1 MTNSMLVN
9 LATLGPI
16 GRLRPAPG
24 TWGSAAGVITGIGI
38 LSIGPFL
45 LEAAIIIVSLLGV
58 VAANAYERV
67 SGKKDASDVIID
79 EVAGQWIVLLVIP
92 MEPLWIIAAFLV
104 FRFLDNTKIGPIG
117 MAEKWPGGIGVMAD
131 DIIAGVIGA
140 AGLWGLQLVI
150 SPV

>member
-38 LSIGPFL
+38 LSIGPFI

-104 FRFLDNTKIGPIG
+104 FRFLDITKIGPIG